1 MCNVSTQHHLSF
13 HTLRDSK
20 NHNRSKKPR
29 YTPFYFIVINVQFWK
44 CEIIPRERER
54 IEGIGLQIQFSIL
67 ETSNQMEFNL
77 SYPWQTALTQKIVDT
92 SKCELVKESHR
103 CWVIG
108 SKGCAMQVRIFAFSQ
123 IFIILKTI
131 KNVKNHP

>member
-1 MCNVSTQHHLSF
+1 MFNFENVKSYLGNGKE
-13 HTLRDSK
+13 LRLWE
-20 NHNRSKKPR
+20 
-29 YTPFYFIVINVQFWK
+29 YW
-44 CEIIPRERER
+44 
-54 IEGIGLQIQFSIL
+54 IGLQIQFSIL

-77 SYPWQTALTQKIVDT
+77 SYPWQTVLTQKIVDT